1 MPSSGSV
8 GKESTRSAGD
18 LGSVPGPGR
27 FPKEGNGN
35 PLQYSCLGNPMDR
48 GAWQVNSP
56 WGHKRV
62 RHDLVI
68 KKTSKKKKKKQQQIE
83 SLFICLLPIC
93 MSFSE
98 KYLFRSSAHFLI
110 ELFAFLILSFT
121 SCLYILE
128 SNPLS
133 VASYVNIFSHSKG
146 CLFILFMVSFS
157 VQKLLSLNR
166 FHLFIFVYFHYSRRW
181 IKKIFL

>member
-1 MPSSGSV
+1 
-8 GKESTRSAGD
+8 
-18 LGSVPGPGR
+18 
-27 FPKEGNGN
+27 
-35 PLQYSCLGNPMDR
+35 
-48 GAWQVNSP
+48 
-56 WGHKRV
+56 
-62 RHDLVI
+62 
-68 KKTSKKKKKKQQQIE
+68 
-83 SLFICLLPIC
+83 

-181 IKKIFL
+181 IKKIFLWFMSKIEKRYHCTICTFGKNGKVVLISKYCGIWNTHTVMVGEESLSNGGPRGTAEPNQACEYCQTQKFTSSSQIHRR